1 MRKICLLCV
10 ALVLC
15 SVVAAAEKTVSVKSP
30 DGQVKVNVTLS
41 DRIYY
46 DVESH
51 GEMLLQKSTLGLE
64 LGNAFLGQKPA
75 LRSTKAESVNETVTP
90 VFPLK
95 CKTVENRYNQLTLTM
110 KGGYA
115 VQWRVY
121 DDGVAYRILTTLRD
135 SVEILS
141 EDATLRLPQEC
152 KLVLQQA
159 RSFKTS
165 CEEPYSIV
173 VSSEWQRSDKMSEL
187 PVVICTPKQK
197 ILFSEFS
204 LFSYPGMFLCGNG
217 DNTLCAVHP
226 RQPLAFGDDGDRSV
240 KFLREAHYIARTAGT
255 REYPWRY
262 MFITQDDRQLACN
275 LMPMRLAPKCAIDD
289 VSWIRPG
296 KTTWE
301 WWNGSIPYGEDVN
314 FESGLNLETYKYFA
328 DFGAKHGLEYILM
341 DEGWARSTRDPFT
354 PNPDI
359 DLHELIKYT
368 QQKGTGIILWL
379 TWLTVEKNMSL
390 FETFEKWGI
399 KGVKIDFMD
408 RQDQWMVDFYE
419 RVAREAAKHHI
430 FVDFHGAYHPSGLE
444 YKYPNVLS
452 FEGVRG
458 MEQMGGCVPDNSV
471 YLPFIRN
478 AVGPMDYTPGAMLSI
493 QPNVYVCRR
502 PNSTSPGTRAY
513 QMALYVL
520 FESHLQMMA
529 DNPTLYN
536 MWPDCTA
543 FMAGMPVN
551 WDDTKVL
558 AAEFGEYVV
567 TAKRRGDVWYI
578 GGITNHNKRDVKI
591 DLSFLADG
599 KTYSMTS
606 FSDGINAN
614 RQAMDY
620 RRNESKVNKQTVLDI
635 HMARNGGF
643 AAVLK

>member
-15 SVVAAAEKTVSVKSP
+15 CVVAAAEKTVSVKSP

-240 KFLREAHYIARTAGT
+240 KFLHEAHYIARTAGT

-262 MFITQDDRQLACN
+262 MFITQDDRQLACSHAHAAGTEVRN
-275 LMPMRLAPKCAIDD
+275 RRCQLDTARKDHLGVVERQYSLWRGRKLRERAESRNVQIFCRLRSKARTG
-289 VSWIRPG
+289 VH
-296 KTTWE
+296 
-301 WWNGSIPYGEDVN
+301 PYGRGLGAFYARPVHA
-314 FESGLNLETYKYFA
+314 ES
-328 DFGAKHGLEYILM
+328 
-341 DEGWARSTRDPFT
+341 
-354 PNPDI
+354 
-359 DLHELIKYT
+359 
-368 QQKGTGIILWL
+368 
-379 TWLTVEKNMSL
+379 
-390 FETFEKWGI
+390 
-399 KGVKIDFMD
+399 
-408 RQDQWMVDFYE
+408 
-419 RVAREAAKHHI
+419 
-430 FVDFHGAYHPSGLE
+430 
-444 YKYPNVLS
+444 
-452 FEGVRG
+452 
-458 MEQMGGCVPDNSV
+458 
-471 YLPFIRN
+471 
-478 AVGPMDYTPGAMLSI
+478 
-493 QPNVYVCRR
+493 
-502 PNSTSPGTRAY
+502 
-513 QMALYVL
+513 
-520 FESHLQMMA
+520 
-529 DNPTLYN
+529 
-536 MWPDCTA
+536 
-543 FMAGMPVN
+543 
-551 WDDTKVL
+551 
-558 AAEFGEYVV
+558 
-567 TAKRRGDVWYI
+567 
-578 GGITNHNKRDVKI
+578 
-591 DLSFLADG
+591 
-599 KTYSMTS
+599 
-606 FSDGINAN
+606 
-614 RQAMDY
+614 
-620 RRNESKVNKQTVLDI
+620 
-635 HMARNGGF
+635 
-643 AAVLK
+643 